1 MRTIERNIVGAFIFS
16 SDNKVLLG
24 HNKKG
29 GVYQNQLIVPGGGI
43 EEGETEL
50 AAVKRE
56 VIEETGIDISDAE
69 ITRIEGTTSGESEK
83 TLRDTDERV
92 VMKMTFHDF
101 KVQLP
106 LESNEVSLAFDDDYA
121 EAHWYTPSDLAQAEI
136 GPATES
142 TLRKLAFLV

>member
-56 VIEETGIDISDAE
+56 VIEETGIDISNAT
-69 ITRIEGTTSGESEK
+69 ITRIEGTSSGESEK
-83 TLRDTDERV
+83 TLRDTGERV

-106 LESNEVSLAFDDDYA
+106 IASSEVRLAFEDDYA
-121 EAHWYTPSDLAQAEI
+121 EAQWYTPSELAQAEI
-136 GPATES
+136 GPATEA
-142 TLRKLAFLV
+142 TLRKLTFVV